1 MAKNEVDKARV
12 GGKEM
17 KNYEAP
23 EFLPLSYSIEA
34 AKKYS
39 DFSAEI

>member
-1 MAKNEVDKARV
+1 MIAIWYLRLEIPIPLIAHSP
-12 GGKEM
+12 
-17 KNYEAP
+17 AP
-23 EFLPLSYSIEA
+23 IDA